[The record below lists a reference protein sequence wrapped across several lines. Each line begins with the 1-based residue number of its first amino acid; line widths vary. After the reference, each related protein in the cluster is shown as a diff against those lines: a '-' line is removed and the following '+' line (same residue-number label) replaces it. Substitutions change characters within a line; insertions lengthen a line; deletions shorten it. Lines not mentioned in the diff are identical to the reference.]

1 MTHLFF
7 MLGFISLY
15 SLGMLGGRKGHAL
28 YVSGLLLHAAYIVS
42 RWLSMDHIPVS
53 DKHDILSLV
62 AFISALSFLYLHYIK
77 KITDVMN
84 VLPLLPVFLCMLSLF
99 QERINT
105 INPNM
110 DSVWFYLYMIFFIV
124 GFAMLGI
131 GTVLGVMYLLKTAGS
146 LEPLQYRFTLAGWI
160 FFSVALIAGSV
171 WFYLAYGVYW
181 LWTAK
186 ELWTT
191 IVWFYYGF
199 YLHARLLNSL
209 KGPIAAEVGASGF
222 IVLLFAYLGVTPI
235 LGSPWTQ
242 F

>member
-1 MTHLFF
+1 MIYLFW
-7 MLGFISLY
+7 MLVFISLY
-15 SLGMLGGRKGHAL
+15 SLGMLSGRKGYVL
-28 YVSGLLLHAAYIVS
+28 YLAGMAVHLSYIIA
-42 RWLSMDHIPVS
+42 RWLDIGHIPVS
-53 DKHDILSLV
+53 DKHDILSIV
-62 AFISALSFLYLHYIK
+62 AFLSALSFLYLHYSK
-77 KITDVMN
+77 KLPGIMN
-84 VLPLLPVFLCMLSLF
+84 ILPLLPVGLCFLSLF

-110 DSVWFYLYMIFFIV
+110 DSVWFFLYMIFFIM
-124 GFAMLGI
+124 GFALLGI
-131 GTVLGVMYLLKTAGS
+131 GSIIGVLYLMRTEVLM
-146 LEPLQYRFTLAGWI
+146 EILQYRFTLAGWM

-171 WFYLAYGVYW
+171 WFYLSYGVYW

-199 YLHARLLNSL
+199 YLHARLVNRLT
-209 KGPIAAEVGASGF
+209 GTIAAEVGASGF
-222 IVLLFAYLGVTPI
+222 LVLLFAYLGVTPI